1 MLNRTAIPAIFEQ
14 YYNNYLKLIREYAHF
29 NTTSMSVKYLNIN
42 TDISKVTEID
52 SSYDVY
58 NINGI
63 YWDIYEFTP
72 LFYFSPISNNSAEIT
87 DLVGQGF
94 DGNSSAVITT
104 ITKPQINDLIL
115 FYEPVNSGEIF
126 RVTDFRFQT
135 NLTHSNYDNRWF
147 ELTLEYAPIKD
158 ITSLKIS
165 NTYIYDAAEE
175 KYYKKDVF
183 DKVIKNL
190 KYAGELKHKYNLDV
204 TIGVQFVLLN
214 ENLDSI
220 ENLINVIKN
229 YGIDYISI
237 KPFVLQNENQLYRD
251 NGLNINLKKLFQ
263 KLESYST
270 DSFKVIARVNSF
282 ENYGKRD
289 YKHCYGCNFIT
300 TLNSA
305 GDIGSCLP
313 YWDKQE
319 FVYGNIYKNSF
330 SEIWNSQKRKE
341 IKKFLEHNLDVSKCP
356 PNCRANSINEFLYEI
371 KHPNIKH
378 INFI

>member
-1 MLNRTAIPAIFEQ
+1 MDKYNLDSHKLHYHYDRVCEFMNRGDCYPIYMEVSPVGSCNHRCIFCAYDYIGYPNRRLETNRFLNFIDEVSQAGLKSMLYAGEGEPLLHPDIDKFIIYTKKQNIDVAVFTNGELFDK
-14 YYNNYLKLIREYAHF
+14 KLNDKLLDKLTFIRF
-29 NTTSMSVKYLNIN
+29 S
-42 TDISKVTEID
+42 
-52 SSYDVY
+52 
-58 NINGI
+58 INGGDKET
-63 YWDIYEFTP
+63 Y
-72 LFYFSPISNNSAEIT
+72 
-87 DLVGQGF
+87 
-94 DGNSSAVITT
+94 
-104 ITKPQINDLIL
+104 KQI
-115 FYEPVNSGEIF
+115 
-126 RVTDFRFQT
+126 
-135 NLTHSNYDNRWF
+135 H
-147 ELTLEYAPIKD
+147 
-158 ITSLKIS
+158 
-165 NTYIYDAAEE
+165 
-175 KYYKKDVF
+175 KKDVF

-330 SEIWNSQKRKE
+330 SEIWNSQKRKK
-341 IKKFLEHNLDVSKCP
+341 IKNFLENSLDVSKCP
-356 PNCRANSINEFLYEI
+356 PNCRQNSINKFLYELKYPTI
-371 KHPNIKH
+371 QH

>member
-14 YYNNYLKLIREYAHF
+14 YYNNYLKLIREYTHF

-147 ELTLEYAPIKD
+147 ELTLEYAPVKD
-158 ITSLKIS
+158 ITSLKI
-165 NTYIYDAAEE
+165 NNIYIYDAAEE

-183 DKVIKNL
+183 DNKVKLI
-190 KYAGELKHKYNLDV
+190 DD
-204 TIGVQFVLLN
+204 IQ
-214 ENLDSI
+214 
-220 ENLINVIKN
+220 NLINTNFKSLYN
-229 YGIDYISI
+229 YNKDIYLVDGRYNVYIINELFRNFGRIVNVNRRRGIFDFKVPYGYELKEIS
-237 KPFVLQNENQLYRD
+237 FTDENKQQIYYYD
-251 NGLNINLKKLFQ
+251 IINDI
-263 KLESYST
+263 ESYIVFQIDNLINET
-270 DSFKVIARVNSF
+270 HPLLRHIQNAYN
-282 ENYGKRD
+282 
-289 YKHCYGCNFIT
+289 
-300 TLNSA
+300 LNS
-305 GDIGSCLP
+305 
-313 YWDKQE
+313 K
-319 FVYGNIYKNSF
+319 
-330 SEIWNSQKRKE
+330 
-341 IKKFLEHNLDVSKCP
+341 IKTFLAVL
-356 PNCRANSINEFLYEI
+356 
-371 KHPNIKH
+371 
-378 INFI
+378 